1 MYLLY
6 CDESN
11 LEERSG
17 DFLIYGGLMI
27 DADRMQSLSS
37 TIDRIR
43 SEAPVVSRD
52 YRLKFNPGPDNF
64 SHEQFIDLKRK
75 VITAAIEHDAKLLT
89 YVILH
94 DISSSPDEAR
104 RNGIN
109 AICYHFHCLLNR
121 MGQTGL
127 VLIDR
132 FNDEGNM
139 IDAHLSEKFMTG
151 VRLPYTPEMRLSN
164 IVGFHYSSIGQGHA
178 PSLIDVLLGSFRFAL
193 NAHSRNTE
201 EHLATSGQILELMQP
216 LFVFDNEVVS
226 ELSFIF
232 SPKVIKADAYRGK
245 YQALKNFLEDN
256 GLPTAQEITGQRTY

>member
-43 SEAPVVSRD
+43 SEDPRVSRD
-52 YRLKFNPGPDNF
+52 YRLKFNPGPENF
-64 SHEQFIDLKRK
+64 SHDQFIELKRK
-75 VITAAIEHDAKLLT
+75 VINAAIEHDAKLLT

-132 FNDEGNM
+132 FNDEGNL
-139 IDAHLSEKFMTG
+139 IDGHLSEKFMMG

-164 IVGFHYSSIGQGHA
+164 IVGFHYSSVGQGHV
-178 PSLIDVLLGSFRFAL
+178 PSIIDILLGSFRFAL

-201 EHLATSGQILELMQP
+201 THLATSAQILEIMRP
-216 LFVFDNEVVS
+216 LFIFDNEVIS

-232 SPKVIKADAYRGK
+232 SPKVIKANTYRAK
-245 YQALKNFLEDN
+245 YEALKGFLEQN
-256 GLPTAQEITGQRTY
+256 GLPTAQEITDQRTY